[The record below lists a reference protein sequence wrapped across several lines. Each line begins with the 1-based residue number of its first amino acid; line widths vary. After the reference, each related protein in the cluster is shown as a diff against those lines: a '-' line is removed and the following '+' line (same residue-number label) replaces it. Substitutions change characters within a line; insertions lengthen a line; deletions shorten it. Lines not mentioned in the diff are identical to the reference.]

1 MQELPPEAAFRAAP
15 FLPRYCGKFLQ
26 RKYFVAGPPVCGD
39 FFAIL
44 QEMRRPGKGGATKHT
59 MNTKTYPRT
68 NDRRTIYLNTVI
80 DNPYIE
86 VGDYTIYNDFVNDPA
101 EFEKNNVLYHYPIN
115 KDRLVIGKFCSI
127 ACGAKFIFNA
137 ANHTLNSLSTY
148 PFPIMFEEWGLGT
161 ACEDIAAAWDNHG
174 DIVVGN
180 DVWIGYEAVILAGV
194 TIGDGAIIGSR
205 AVVTKD
211 VPPYTIVGGLPAR
224 TIRRRYDEETV
235 ARLEKLRW
243 WDWPEAQV
251 RRAIPLLQAGD
262 LDALEKLV

>member
-1 MQELPPEAAFRAAP
+1 MIPEW
-15 FLPRYCGKFLQ
+15 K
-26 RKYFVAGPPVCGD
+26 
-39 FFAIL
+39 I
-44 QEMRRPGKGGATKHT
+44 
-59 MNTKTYPRT
+59 YPRSQGHST
-68 NDRRTIYLNTVI
+68 VYLQNVVTDPAI
-80 DNPYIE
+80 Q
-86 VGDYTIYNDFVNDPA
+86 VGAYTI
-101 EFEKNNVLYHYPIN
+101 
-115 KDRLVIGKFCSI
+115 
-127 ACGAKFIFNA
+127 
-137 ANHTLNSLSTY
+137 
-148 PFPIMFEEWGLGT
+148 
-161 ACEDIAAAWDNHG
+161 AWDNHG

-211 VPPYTIVGGLPAR
+211 VPPYTIVGGLPAKP
-224 TIRRRYDEETV
+224 IRRRYDEETA

>member
-1 MQELPPEAAFRAAP
+1 MEN
-15 FLPRYCGKFLQ
+15 
-26 RKYFVAGPPVCGD
+26 
-39 FFAIL
+39 I
-44 QEMRRPGKGGATKHT
+44 
-59 MNTKTYPRT
+59 
-68 NDRRTIYLNTVI
+68 
-80 DNPYIE
+80 
-86 VGDYTIYNDFVNDPA
+86 
-101 EFEKNNVLYHYPIN
+101 
-115 KDRLVIGKFCSI
+115 S
-127 ACGAKFIFNA
+127 
-137 ANHTLNSLSTY
+137 

-211 VPPYTIVGGLPAR
+211 VPPYTIVGGLPAKP
-224 TIRRRYDEETV
+224 IRRRYDEETA

-243 WDWPEAQV
+243 WDWLEAQV

>member
-1 MQELPPEAAFRAAP
+1 MEN
-15 FLPRYCGKFLQ
+15 
-26 RKYFVAGPPVCGD
+26 
-39 FFAIL
+39 I
-44 QEMRRPGKGGATKHT
+44 
-59 MNTKTYPRT
+59 
-68 NDRRTIYLNTVI
+68 
-80 DNPYIE
+80 
-86 VGDYTIYNDFVNDPA
+86 
-101 EFEKNNVLYHYPIN
+101 
-115 KDRLVIGKFCSI
+115 S
-127 ACGAKFIFNA
+127 
-137 ANHTLNSLSTY
+137 
-148 PFPIMFEEWGLGT
+148 PFPIMFEEWDLGT

-174 DIVVGN
+174 DIMVGN

-211 VPPYTIVGGLPAR
+211 VPPYTIVGGLPAKP
-224 TIRRRYDEETV
+224 IRRRYDEETA

>member
-1 MQELPPEAAFRAAP
+1 MIPEW
-15 FLPRYCGKFLQ
+15 K
-26 RKYFVAGPPVCGD
+26 
-39 FFAIL
+39 I
-44 QEMRRPGKGGATKHT
+44 
-59 MNTKTYPRT
+59 YPRSQGHST
-68 NDRRTIYLNTVI
+68 VYLQNVVTDPAI
-80 DNPYIE
+80 Q
-86 VGDYTIYNDFVNDPA
+86 VGAYTIYDDFVNDPRD
-101 EFEKNNVLYHYPIN
+101 FQRNNVLYHYPECN
-115 KDRLVIGKFCSI
+115 P
-127 ACGAKFIFNA
+127 
-137 ANHTLNSLSTY
+137 ANHTLSSLSTY

-161 ACEDIAAAWDNHG
+161 ACENIATAWDNHG

-211 VPPYTIVGGLPAR
+211 VPPYTIVGGLPAKP
-224 TIRRRYDEETV
+224 IRRRYDEETV